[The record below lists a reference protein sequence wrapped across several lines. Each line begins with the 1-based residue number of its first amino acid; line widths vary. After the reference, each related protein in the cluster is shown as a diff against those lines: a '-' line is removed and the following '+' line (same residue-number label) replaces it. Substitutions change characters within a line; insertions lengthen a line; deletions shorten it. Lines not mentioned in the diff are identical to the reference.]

1 MNHNVLGKRNDVYY
15 PGIIVDST
23 HPCSVIVGFRHPEG
37 QQQLYQDIFS
47 NGLFD
52 VISDR
57 VPSIKEVRFRRDHK
71 SPRPSQQ
78 YYFCLL
84 QMFPGQRVCV
94 RNLIP
99 EIPIETFVEGEVVE
113 VQSGP
118 IIVVKINNSSDRKLV
133 KRSELRLVLPPWW
146 DEIADQVETPTTVK
160 VTHMGSIT
168 KGEPQT
174 RVTSIMIN
182 KSGNDQPISSCS
194 SSTYSARSEPLNFTK
209 TNSTRGQYAQPYDVT
224 SRPLHH
230 SSASNLQPQNDYYRT
245 AATSPFQSSS
255 SHHHHDGAVASN
267 HGMPMISPSPM
278 NDDFRRH
285 SSTRQYDDDY
295 ESDDELRREDIT
307 FSMDG
312 EKKYSGS
319 SNRSSM
325 QSRGST
331 SSLIEHGSL
340 TPRSQPAT
348 PR

>member
-1 MNHNVLGKRNDVYY
+1 M
-15 PGIIVDST
+15 
-23 HPCSVIVGFRHPEG
+23 
-37 QQQLYQDIFS
+37 
-47 NGLFD
+47 
-52 VISDR
+52 
-57 VPSIKEVRFRRDHK
+57 
-71 SPRPSQQ
+71 
-78 YYFCLL
+78 
-84 QMFPGQRVCV
+84 

-113 VQSGP
+113 VQNGA
-118 IIVVKINNSSDRKLV
+118 IKNFVVKLNNSQERKLV

-182 KSGNDQPISSCS
+182 KNSSDQPISSAS
-194 SSTYSARSEPLNFTK
+194 SSAYNQPLNFTK
-209 TNSTRGQYAQPYDVT
+209 TNSSRGQYAQPYEVT

-230 SSASNLQPQNDYYRT
+230 PSAASLQPQNDYYRT

-255 SHHHHDGAVASN
+255 HHHHDGSAAAN
-267 HGMPMISPSPM
+267 DGRHGMPMISPSPM
-278 NDDFRRH
+278 NDDYRRH

-307 FSMDG
+307 FSNDG